1 MIMQLNLKSVIIKI
15 DFFYYYNLLPK
26 KSNRNMFE
34 TLRKVYERHTGI
46 AASPYN
52 DNFIIDLFLL
62 PRKIFIKL
70 IPHIKNAK
78 SDFII
83 MCETGL
89 LLELCISPRKYEEY
103 CSKLGKIRSGIL
115 VNPSLWKVLIYYPQ
129 HFTAFNFI
137 MNNWEL
143 FYPTF
148 PDFMAA
154 ILLELLLYSSD
165 GFVGAMPSN
174 NKACAVLRRFLKRN
188 DVIWYINTFNGNT
201 YGPKFLQVEWS
212 RTWSY
217 MYKPFKS
224 FLINFDTDHR
234 FKIYNV
240 DVFFQVFL
248 DNVDMFKRMFYIYRD
263 NIIINS
269 NSIMSICISDG
280 HYEIY
285 QFLYEY
291 GYKLEYEPLYEDSFL
306 FAKLIME
313 TDLMYTIEYI
323 FPLKKKQIDI
333 LIKETIR
340 TKYMPGLCK
349 ILARNEEY
357 NSEHQSS
364 FINLFTTRMSA
375 LLSVKN

>member
-1 MIMQLNLKSVIIKI
+1 
-15 DFFYYYNLLPK
+15 
-26 KSNRNMFE
+26 MFE
-34 TLRKVYERHTGI
+34 TLRKIYERHTCV

-52 DNFIIDLFLL
+52 HNFIIDLFLS
-62 PRKIFIKL
+62 PKKIFIKL

-78 SDFII
+78 Y
-83 MCETGL
+83 E
-89 LLELCISPRKYEEY
+89 LLEQYGSGYFLELNIPTSNEYEKY
-103 CSKLGKIRSGIL
+103 CSKLGNIGNSEYKP
-115 VNPSLWKVLIYYPQ
+115 PSLWKVLIYYPQ
-129 HFTAFNFI
+129 NFTAFNFI

-143 FYPTF
+143 FYPRF
-148 PDFMAA
+148 SDFMAA
-154 ILLELLLYSSD
+154 ILMELLLYSSD

-201 YGPKFLQVEWS
+201 YGPKFLQAEWS

-224 FLINFDTDHR
+224 FLINFDIDHR

-240 DVFFQVFL
+240 DVFFQLFL

-269 NSIMSICISDG
+269 NSIMSICVSGG

-291 GYKLEYEPLYEDSFL
+291 EYKIEYEPLCEDSFL
-306 FAKLIME
+306 FAKLVME
-313 TDLMYTIEYI
+313 TDLMYTIEHI